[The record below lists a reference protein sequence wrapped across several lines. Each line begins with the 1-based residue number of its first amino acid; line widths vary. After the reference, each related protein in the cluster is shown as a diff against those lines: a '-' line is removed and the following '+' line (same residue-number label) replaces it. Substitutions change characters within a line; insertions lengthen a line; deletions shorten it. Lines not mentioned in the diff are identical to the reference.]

1 MSNTRKNAKVWEAN
15 VPMHKPNPPHR
26 RLFLGLLG
34 ACVLATTGCAVGPDY
49 ARPATPAP
57 ARLTREPLATSGTA
71 GPVQSQWWKAFGSP
85 ALDALVE
92 EALQRSP
99 TIEAARATLRAAHQN
114 VIAQRGFFYPTV
126 QLGFDRTRQNTG
138 QSMSP
143 ALNSGETLYSYN
155 TAQLSVSYTPDL
167 FGGNRRQVEGLQAS
181 EQGQRLQLQAARL
194 TLASNVAGGMLQAA
208 MLAEQVSL
216 IEQAIEA
223 AREQLRHM
231 QLQQRNGYASGLD
244 VATQQTLLVQMQ
256 QALPPLRK
264 ELEQTRNLLATLAG
278 RTPDQA
284 PDVPALSSFA
294 QPALPQAVASSL
306 VEQRPD
312 VRTAETD
319 LQQASAAIGVAKA
332 ARLPQL
338 SITAALGGGATSF
351 ARMFAAGNPTW
362 ALGAGLL
369 QPLFAGGTL
378 LAHQRAAEAEFDAA
392 SARYRGAVLAS
403 FQDVANALYAV
414 DADARALQM
423 AGDSEAA
430 SRSTL
435 DLTRSQLRQGYSAA
449 PAALAAQQ
457 SWLQARAAHVAAR
470 GTMLGDTVALYQA
483 LGGGVLTEDPS
494 D

>member
-1 MSNTRKNAKVWEAN
+1 MYTHDPKA
-15 VPMHKPNPPHR
+15 PHR
-26 RLFLGLLG
+26 RLFLGLAG
-34 ACVLATTGCAVGPDY
+34 ACVLSLAGCAVGPDY
-49 ARPATPAP
+49 ARPAVPRAD
-57 ARLTREPLATSGTA
+57 ALTREPLATAGHS
-71 GPVQSQWWKAFGSP
+71 GPVQRQWWKAYGSP
-85 ALDALVE
+85 ELDALVQ
-92 EALQRSP
+92 EALERSP
-99 TIEAARATLRAAHQN
+99 TIEAATATLRAARQN

-126 QLGFDRTRQNTG
+126 QLGYNRTRQNTG

-155 TAQLSVSYTPDL
+155 TAQLSINYTPDI
-167 FGGNRRQVEGLQAS
+167 FGGNRRQVEGLMAS
-181 EQGQRLQLQAARL
+181 EEGQRLQLQAARL

-208 MLAEQVSL
+208 MLAEQAHL
-216 IEQAIEA
+216 IEQAIA
-223 AREQLRHM
+223 AAQEQLRHM
-231 QLQQRNGYASGLD
+231 RLQQRNGYASGLD

-264 ELEQTRNLLATLAG
+264 ELEQTSNLLATLTG

-284 PDVPALSSFA
+284 PEVPPLSSFS
-294 QPALPQAVASSL
+294 QPQLPQAVASAL

-312 VRTAETD
+312 VRIAETD
-319 LQQASAAIGVAKA
+319 VQQASAAIGVARA

-378 LAHQRAAEAEFDAA
+378 QARERAAQAEFDAA
-392 SARYRGAVLAS
+392 AARYRGAVLSS
-403 FQDVANALYAV
+403 FQDVANALYALDI
-414 DADARALQM
+414 DAKAVEM
-423 AGDSEAA
+423 AQEGEKA

-435 DLTRSQLRQGYSAA
+435 DLTRTQLRNGYSAQ
-449 PAALAAQQ
+449 PAALAAEQ

-470 GTMLGDTVALYQA
+470 GALLGDTVALYQA
-483 LGGGVLTEDPS
+483 LGGGVLAKPPAD
-494 D
+494 